1 MLWCGI
7 PASKS
12 HKTMTKANL
21 FGLVNSFVNKRLQN
35 NSENNSAGIQ
45 NLKFLGGKKKVG

>member
-1 MLWCGI
+1 
-7 PASKS
+7 
-12 HKTMTKANL
+12 MTKANL

-45 NLKFLGGKKKVG
+45 NLKFLGGKKKSRISTIF